1 VSESIP
7 QKMKALVKSRAEPG
21 LWMEEVPVPE
31 IGINDVLIRV
41 HRASICG
48 TDLHILKWDAWASRT
63 IPVPMVIGHEFEGE
77 VAAVGSNVVDF
88 FRGQVVS
95 AEGHVV
101 CGRCRN
107 CLAGRRHLCASSSG
121 VGVHRPGCFAEYI
134 AVPMSNVWAHHPD
147 IDREV
152 ACIFDPFGNAVHTAL
167 SFPVLGEDVLI
178 TGAGP
183 IGLMA
188 AAVVR
193 HAGARFV
200 VITDVNPWRLE
211 LARTMRVTMAVNPH
225 ETRLKDVQT
234 QLGMKEGFD
243 VGLEMSGNASAVGDM
258 LANMAH
264 GGRIAML
271 GIPSEEITIDWN
283 TVIFNMITIKGIYG
297 REMYETWYKMT
308 VMLQSGLDIKPVI
321 THRFPYSR
329 FDEAFEVMLSGQAG
343 KVILDWR
350 P

>member
-1 VSESIP
+1 
-7 QKMKALVKSRAEPG
+7 MKALVKSRPEPG
-21 LWMEEVPVPE
+21 LWLEEVPVPE

-41 HRASICG
+41 HWASICG

-63 IPVPMVIGHEFEGE
+63 IPVPMVIGHEFVGE
-77 VAAVGSNVVDF
+77 VAVVGSNVVDF
-88 FRGQVVS
+88 FPGQLVS

-107 CLAGRRHLCASSSG
+107 CLAGRRHLCASSRG
-121 VGVHRPGCFAEYI
+121 VGVHRPGCFGEYI

-147 IDREV
+147 IDPEV

-193 HAGARFV
+193 HAAARFV

-211 LARTMRVTMAVNPH
+211 LARQMRVTMAVNPT
-225 ETRLKDVQT
+225 EISLQDVQK
-234 QLGMKEGFD
+234 QLGMREGFD
-243 VGLEMSGNASAVGDM
+243 VGLEMSGSASAIGDM

-271 GIPSEEITIDWN
+271 GIPSQEIAIDWN

-321 THRFPYSR
+321 THRFPYTR
-329 FDEAFEVMLSGQAG
+329 FEEAFNVMLSGRAG
-343 KVILDWR
+343 KVILHWR

>member
-1 VSESIP
+1 
-7 QKMKALVKSRAEPG
+7 MKALVKSRPEPG
-21 LWMEEVPVPE
+21 LWLEELPLPE
-31 IGINDVLIRV
+31 TGINDVLIRV
-41 HRASICG
+41 HQASICG

-63 IPVPMVIGHEFEGE
+63 IPVPMVIGHEFVGE

-88 FRGQVVS
+88 LPGQLVS

-107 CLAGRRHLCASSSG
+107 CLAGRRHLCASSRG
-121 VGVHRPGCFAEYI
+121 VGVHRPGCFGEYI
-134 AVPMSNVWAHHPD
+134 AVPMSNVWAHHPE
-147 IDREV
+147 IDPEV

-193 HAGARFV
+193 HAAARFV

-211 LARTMRVTMAVNPH
+211 LARTMRVTMAVNPQ
-225 ETRLKDVQT
+225 ETTLKDVQN

-243 VGLEMSGNASAVGDM
+243 VGLEMSGSASALGEM

-271 GIPSEEITIDWN
+271 GIPSEQITIDWN
-283 TVIFNMITIKGIYG
+283 TLIFNMITIKGIYG
-297 REMYETWYKMT
+297 REMYDTWYKMT
-308 VMLQSGLDIKPVI
+308 DMLQSGLDIKPVI
-321 THRFPYSR
+321 THRFPYTR
-329 FDEAFEVMLSGQAG
+329 FEEAFDVMLSGRAG

-350 P
+350 PV

>member
-1 VSESIP
+1 MSEPVP
-7 QKMKALVKSRAEPG
+7 QKMKALVKSRPEPG
-21 LWMEEVPVPE
+21 LWLEEVPVAN

-41 HRASICG
+41 HRTSICG

-63 IPVPMVIGHEFEGE
+63 IPVPMVVGHEFEGE
-77 VAAVGSNVVDF
+77 VAAIGSNVADF
-88 FRGQVVS
+88 FPGQLVG

-134 AVPMSNVWAHHPD
+134 AVPMSNVWAHHPE

-200 VITDVNPWRLE
+200 VITDVNSSRLE
-211 LARTMRVTMAVNPH
+211 LARAMRVTMAVNPR
-225 ETRLKDVQT
+225 EMQLKDAQR

-243 VGLEMSGNASAVGDM
+243 VGLEMSGNASAIKDM

-271 GIPSEEITIDWN
+271 GIPSEEVPIEWN

-321 THRFPYSR
+321 THRFPYTR
-329 FDEAFEVMLSGQAG
+329 FEEAFDVMLSGRAG

-350 P
+350 